1 MNNTPH
7 LLNSHLLKGP
17 VIVVGNSF
25 HHVHPRPRNAAD
37 GTVPVVPD
45 PHVQVPGVKVLKVLI
60 EGDKILQEEEE
71 RVRKAHQ
78 RIVYKGSC
86 EPSYLLLLSLPSDVA
101 LFDVPVA
108 EKVSEV
114 AKDGEDAIA
123 HVGEHSHQE
132 WSLLIV
138 LQKWLLVQATVAW
151 RNILVLEGSD
161 GKRTLNIR
169 RC

>member
-1 MNNTPH
+1 M
-7 LLNSHLLKGP
+7 
-17 VIVVGNSF
+17 GNSF

-60 EGDKILQEEEE
+60 EGDKILQEQEEW
-71 RVRKAHQ
+71 VRKPHQ
-78 RIVYKGSC
+78 RNLSQGSSGL
-86 EPSYLLLLSLPSDVA
+86 SYLLLLSLPSDVA
-101 LFDVPVA
+101 LFDVPMA

-114 AKDGEDAIA
+114 AKNGEDAIA
-123 HVGEHSHQE
+123 HVGEHGHQE

-151 RNILVLEGSD
+151 RNILVLESSD
-161 GKRTLNIR
+161 GKRASNKTR
-169 RC
+169 Y